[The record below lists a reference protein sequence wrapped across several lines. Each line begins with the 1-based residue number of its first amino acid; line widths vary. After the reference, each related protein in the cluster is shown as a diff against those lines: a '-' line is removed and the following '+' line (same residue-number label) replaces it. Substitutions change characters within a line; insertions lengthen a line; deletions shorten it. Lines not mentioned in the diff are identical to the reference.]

1 MTRNGLSNLRRLA
14 ARAVLAG
21 VLAYVAL
28 AGLAGAP
35 ALDGMAW
42 AQQQGQVPGS
52 SLGTLSDSELWRAM
66 RLGVAGTVSLP
77 DKQAGVLIQ
86 SEGENWRAIRN
97 GPLSVYGSWLLLGI
111 CVVLAI
117 FFALRGRIRTE
128 GGYSGRTVERFN
140 LVERATHWL
149 VATSFIVLAL
159 TGLNLLYGRY
169 VLKPIIGADAFS
181 TVTLA
186 GKYAHNY
193 IAFAFMLGVVVMF
206 VLWVRQNLP
215 DRHDLGWLAKGGGM
229 FMKGVHPPARK
240 FNAGQKVVFWV
251 VVLAGIS
258 ISLSGIALLF
268 PFQIPVFAKT
278 FAVLNLVGL
287 DLPTALTPM
296 QDMQLSQL
304 WHSFVALVFIAV
316 IIAHIYIGTLGME
329 GAFDAMGT
337 GMVDVTWAREH
348 HSVWAS
354 EVVAGQPA
362 AAPVATGDDGGDAA
376 TPPGGTDR
384 PGAAV

>member
-1 MTRNGLSNLRRLA
+1 MATDRLSKLRRAVTRA
-14 ARAVLAG
+14 AMAF
-21 VLAYVAL
+21 AL
-28 AGLAGAP
+28 ATVVLTGLP
-35 ALDGMAW
+35 ALDGPAL
-42 AQQQGQVPGS
+42 AQQQGQVPG
-52 SLGTLSDSELWRAM
+52 GTLGSINDSELWRAM
-66 RLGVAGTVSLP
+66 RLGIAGTVSLP

-97 GPLSVYGSWLLLGI
+97 GPLSVYGGWLLLGI

-140 LVERATHWL
+140 LVERTTHWL

-181 TVTLA
+181 VITLA
-186 GKYAHNY
+186 GKYAHVY

-215 DRHDLGWLAKGGGM
+215 DRHDLVWLAKGGGM

-240 FNAGQKVVFWV
+240 FNFGQKVVFWV
-251 VVLAGIS
+251 VVLAGIT
-258 ISLSGIALLF
+258 ISLSGIALMF

-296 QDMQLSQL
+296 ADMQLSQL
-304 WHSFVALVFIAV
+304 WHSAVALVFIAV

-337 GMVDVTWAREH
+337 GMVDETWAREH
-348 HSVWAS
+348 HSVWAT

-362 AAPVATGDDGGDAA
+362 AAPVATGGDGGDAA